1 MSATRYVA
9 LAAAAVAT
17 AALSIGCNS
26 MAQKKTSSP
35 TKAQQGQAVETTIP
49 PLTEAEAHIIRDKG
63 TEAPFTGKYWDYFGQ
78 GAYLCRQCG
87 TWLYTSK
94 SKFRSECGWPSFD
107 DEIPGAVI
115 RQPDADGRRTEII
128 CAYCGAHLG
137 HVFIGEGYTQK
148 NTRHC
153 VNSASIVFRT
163 TEEMKQA
170 AKAQAAAPV
179 APGAK
184 PTTDVAI
191 FAGGCFWGVEHFFDK
206 APGVISA
213 TSGYTGGS
221 TKNPTYEDVCTDRAG
236 HAEAVKVVYDP
247 TQTSY
252 EALAR
257 LFFETHDPTTVNRQ
271 GPDAGTQY
279 RSAIFYMNDQQKKI
293 AEKLIKQ
300 LRDKGYKVVTEVEPA
315 STFYPAEEYHQDY
328 MDKHPGR
335 PDCHIFTPRFEIPL
349 EP

>member
-1 MSATRYVA
+1 
-9 LAAAAVAT
+9 
-17 AALSIGCNS
+17 
-26 MAQKKTSSP
+26 
-35 TKAQQGQAVETTIP
+35 
-49 PLTEAEAHIIRDKG
+49 
-63 TEAPFTGKYWDYFGQ
+63 
-78 GAYLCRQCG
+78 
-87 TWLYTSK
+87 
-94 SKFRSECGWPSFD
+94 
-107 DEIPGAVI
+107 
-115 RQPDADGRRTEII
+115 
-128 CAYCGAHLG
+128 
-137 HVFIGEGYTQK
+137 VFIGEGYTQK

-328 MDKHPGR
+328 MDKHPGQ